1 MIKKIEIIQ
10 NNVFASYTIPT
21 KDIIIPTNPIK
32 FQRRTHENGEYVIM
46 YVVYTKQ
53 IYRSNKE
60 LNWNENEENEKDEED
75 DKDEEDE
82 EKNKKILMN

>member
-21 KDIIIPTNPIK
+21 KDIIMPTNPIK
-32 FQRRTHENGEYVIM
+32 FQRRTHENGEYVMYVM

-75 DKDEEDE
+75 EKDE